1 MSKQLTL
8 FGDEVVK
15 KARKVKGGSHNPIVF
30 YDYDTFVAKFTDKAK
45 TTDDCYTPRDVYDAV
60 VKYVGTIID
69 LSGKVICRPFYPGG
83 DYENAE
89 YPENGV
95 VIDNP
100 PFSIFLKICRFYS
113 ESEIPFFLFGP
124 AMTIM
129 RCCKYCTAVV
139 SASQVKFDNGA
150 VVPIGFASNLYKDAV
165 VITAPILNEM
175 IKSCESQLPPPKQKK
190 YIYPREV
197 LNVSQLQRLVESGEE
212 FAVKRNECFVVN
224 NLDNYGNLFG
234 SHLLLSKGLADEK
247 ELRLARIEKKKKEDG
262 EIVNVEL
269 SDRETRMLEKLV

>member
-15 KARKVKGGSHNPIVF
+15 KARRVRGGSNNPIVF
-30 YDYDTFVAKFTDKAK
+30 YDYDSFVAKFTDNAK

-69 LSGKVICRPFYPGG
+69 LSGKVICRPFFPGG

-124 AMTIM
+124 GMTIFN
-129 RCCKYCTAVV
+129 CCEYCTAVV
-139 SASQVKFDNGA
+139 INSQIRFDNGA
-150 VVPIGFASNLYKDAV
+150 LVRCGFASNLYGDSV
-165 VITAPILNEM
+165 LITAPSLDTLIRE
-175 IKSCESQLPPPKQKK
+175 CESQAKPPKQPK
-190 YIYPREV
+190 YIYPNE
-197 LNVSQLQRLVESGEE
+197 LLTVSEAHMLSE
-212 FAVKRNECFVVN
+212 FGVDFVVKRKDCIIKR
-224 NLDNYGNLFG
+224 NLDNRGELFG
-234 SHLLLSKGLADEK
+234 CGLLLRK
-247 ELRLARIEKKKKEDG
+247 ELAKRKEEELAKRKEEELARRKEVTLSVREKKM
-262 EIVNVEL
+262 VE
-269 SDRETRMLEKLV
+269 MLG